1 MTVLLQHFF
10 KFYLTI
16 FTRAEISVAMRTTK
30 TILFLMLFFAIGT
43 SFSQEKPKQNQVY
56 GDIPDYKEYYLSPDF
71 IKNANGKTVISC
83 RTGKAVL
90 VCQKSGI
97 KKINLP
103 DFVSGLDITKDG
115 KFAFATTYHP
125 QGKLFK
131 IDLDAGKIIAQVD
144 AGHMPRAVSLSK
156 DGKFAFV
163 ANQFQNIV
171 RKFSTQTMKEEGIA
185 QAVRDAFATATT
197 SDGKTLIIVNQLPEA
212 KGGLYEEN
220 IAASINIAD
229 AHSMKAI
236 ATINL
241 PNGAINAQD
250 VAISSNDR
258 FAYITHIVARFN
270 VPTTQVERGWI
281 NTNAVSVID
290 IKNKKLLATVLIDDI
305 ELGAA
310 NPYGII
316 TADQGRK
323 LVIAQS
329 GTHEICVIDRLEM
342 HKKITEAYKKDK
354 NQNKVFEYICND
366 LSFLSGIK
374 KRIQLKG
381 FGPRHLCEADGK
393 ILVSLYY
400 SDVINSV
407 DIKTGAVKR
416 ISIGGN
422 EKLNEV
428 RRGDLFYHDASLCFQ
443 KWLSCITCHTE
454 VRSDA
459 LNWDLL
465 NDGIGNPKQSKS
477 MLFSHFTP
485 PSMITGVREHAYAA
499 VRKGIRYIQFTRR
512 PEKDSV
518 AIDKY
523 LMSLKP
529 IPSPHLQKDGS
540 LSEAAL
546 RGEFIF
552 QEAKCAY
559 CHKDEYF
566 TDMKKHDVDSGLD
579 EYKNFKFDT
588 PTLREVWRT
597 APYLYDGR
605 AKTIFDML
613 KLYNKND
620 KHGKTSKLSDSDL
633 KDLEAY
639 ILSL

>member
-1 MTVLLQHFF
+1 MKNKTKLALFIAA
-10 KFYLTI
+10 TI
-16 FTRAEISVAMRTTK
+16 AAC
-30 TILFLMLFFAIGT
+30 FAYAQKAPT
-43 SFSQEKPKQNQVY
+43 PTVY
-56 GDIPDYKEYYLSPDF
+56 GDIPDYGQEYLSPDF
-71 IKNANGKTVISC
+71 VRCAKSKIFVSC
-83 RTGKAVL
+83 RTGKAVA
-90 VCQKSGI
+90 VIENGAVR
-97 KKINLP
+97 KIPLP
-103 DFVSGLDITKDG
+103 NFVSGMDVSKDAKTIFATLYQPDG
-115 KFAFATTYHP
+115 K
-125 QGKLFK
+125 LLK
-131 IDLDAGKIIAQVD
+131 IDAQTGKITGSADV
-144 AGHMPRAVSLSK
+144 GHMPRAVALSS
-156 DGKFAFV
+156 DGKSAYVPLQFKNVVVKIDV
-163 ANQFQNIV
+163 AA
-171 RKFSTQTMKEEGIA
+171 MKETGRA
-185 QAVRDAFATATT
+185 KAVRDPFAVCETPE
-197 SDGKTLIIVNQLPEA
+197 GKFLVIVNQLPEA

-220 IAASINIAD
+220 IAAAINIAD
-229 AHSMKAI
+229 AQKMETI

-250 VAISSNDR
+250 AAISPDGKY
-258 FAYITHIVARFN
+258 AYITHIVARFN

-290 IKNKKLLATVLIDDI
+290 INKKSLLATVLIDDI

-316 TADQGRK
+316 TAEGGKK
-323 LVIAQS
+323 LVVAQS
-329 GTHEICVIDRLEM
+329 GTHEICIIDRVKM
-342 HKKITEAYKKDK
+342 HEKIAQTYAKNPDK
-354 NQNKVFEYICND
+354 AKVFEDICND

-374 KRIQLKG
+374 TRVALNG
-381 FGPRHLCEADGK
+381 FGPRHISECGGK
-393 ILVSLYY
+393 IFAGMYY
-400 SDVINSV
+400 SDTLNSV
-407 DIKTGAVKR
+407 DLKTLKVQK
-416 ISIGGN
+416 IPINGN
-422 EKLNEV
+422 EKLNEI

-477 MLFSHFTP
+477 MLFAHFTP

-512 PEKDSV
+512 PEQDAV

-529 IPSPHLQKDGS
+529 VPSPHLPKDGAPNES
-540 LSEAAL
+540 ILN
-546 RGEFIF
+546 GEFLF
-552 QEAKCAY
+552 EQAKCAH
-559 CHKDEYF
+559 CHKGEYF
-566 TDMKKHDVDSGLD
+566 TDMKKHDVGSGLD
-579 EYKNFKFDT
+579 EYKGFKFDT

-613 KLYNKND
+613 KLHNKDN
-620 KHGKTSKLSDSDL
+620 KHGETNKMSDKDL

-639 ILSL
+639 ILTL

>member
-1 MTVLLQHFF
+1 MLA
-10 KFYLTI
+10 I
-16 FTRAEISVAMRTTK
+16 MK
-30 TILFLMLFFAIGT
+30 TIKIVLFFILTLAQVT
-43 SFSQEKPKQNQVY
+43 SLAQDKKAKSVVY

-71 IKNANGKTVISC
+71 IKSAGEKIAISC
-83 RTGKAVL
+83 RTGKAL
-90 VCQKSGI
+90 VILDNGKT
-97 KKINLP
+97 KKISLSN
-103 DFVSGLDITKDG
+103 FTSGLDITKDG
-115 KFAFATTYHP
+115 KIAFVSLYQP
-125 QGKLFK
+125 NGKLLK
-131 IDLDAGKIIAQVD
+131 IDLDASKVIASVD
-144 AGHMPRAVSLSK
+144 IDHFPRAVTLS
-156 DGKFAFV
+156 DNGKFAFV
-163 ANQFQNIV
+163 ANQFKNEV
-171 RKFSTQTMKEEGIA
+171 RKIDTAKMQVVGTAKAIRDPF
-185 QAVRDAFATATT
+185 AVGATK
-197 SDGKTLIIVNQLPEA
+197 DGNWLVIVNQLPEA

-220 IAASINIAD
+220 ISAAVNLVD
-229 AHSMKAI
+229 AKKMQTI

-250 VAISSNDR
+250 VAISPDDKY
-258 FAYITHIVARFN
+258 AYVTHIVARFN

-316 TADQGRK
+316 VAENGKK
-323 LVIAQS
+323 LVVAQS
-329 GTHEICVIDRLEM
+329 GSHEICVIDRIGM
-342 HKKITEAYKKDK
+342 HKKINMAYKNNKDA
-354 NQNKVFEYICND
+354 NKVFEDICND
-366 LSFLSGIK
+366 LSFLSGMK
-374 KRIQLKG
+374 KRIPLKG
-381 FGPRHLCEADGK
+381 FGPRHLCEANGK
-393 ILVSLYY
+393 IIVALYY
-400 SDVINSV
+400 SDVINTI
-407 DIKTGAVKR
+407 DLNNNQVKR
-416 ISIGGN
+416 FSIGGN
-422 EKLNEV
+422 EKLNEI

-512 PEKDSV
+512 PERDAV

-523 LMSLKP
+523 LMSLRP
-529 IPSPHLQKDGS
+529 IPSPYLDKTGN
-540 LSEAAL
+540 LSESAL
-546 RGEFIF
+546 NGEFLF
-552 QEAKCAY
+552 EQAKCNI
-559 CHKDEYF
+559 CHNGEYF

-579 EYKNFKFDT
+579 EYKGFKFDT

-605 AKTIFDML
+605 AKSVFDML
-613 KLYNKND
+613 KIHNKSD
-620 KHGKTSKLSDSDL
+620 KHGKTSNLSD
-633 KDLEAY
+633 KDLRDLEQY
-639 ILSL
+639 ILTL